1 MRGMGPVPGEQ
12 GNKTVHLSTR
22 EGYGSFSLIALR
34 KKKKTLNV
42 TAQVPAIL
50 NNVNSLN

>member
-34 KKKKTLNV
+34 KKKNLNV